1 MSGHLLSTANVISLG
16 RALMGPVILLL
27 LVNAS
32 PPALYAALAVAC
44 AAAASDY
51 VDGYMARRRGFPSE
65 AGRYLDAA
73 CDAIFYLAV
82 FLGFFANHWIAASW
96 FAAIYFAEII
106 VPYLG
111 AFTKQIGQPFAVR
124 WSGRLKTAIH
134 PLAQIVVIA
143 VAAYAGPH
151 GVAESWIAQI
161 ALGSAVAASLAY
173 LIDHAVLAGRRMT
186 QLA

>member
-27 LVNAS
+27 LVS
-32 PPALYAALAVAC
+32 ETPPALYAALAVAC
-44 AAAASDY
+44 LAAASDY
-51 VDGYMARRRGFPSE
+51 VDGYMARRRGGPSE

-82 FLGFFANHWIAASW
+82 FLGFFANRWIAASS

-124 WSGRLKTAIH
+124 WSGRVKTALH
-134 PLAQIVVIA
+134 PVAQIVVIA
-143 VAAYAGPH
+143 VAALSGP
-151 GVAESWIAQI
+151 VAPADSPIAQF
-161 ALGSAVAASLAY
+161 ALAFAVAASLAY
-173 LIDHAVLAGRRMT
+173 LLDHAVLAGRRMT

>member
-1 MSGHLLSTANVISLG
+1 MTGHLLSTANVISLS

-27 LVNAS
+27 LIGDT
-32 PPALYAALAVAC
+32 PIALDAALAVA
-44 AAAASDY
+44 AIAAASDY

-82 FLGFFANHWIAASW
+82 FLGFLANRWIVPSW

-111 AFTKQIGQPFAVR
+111 AFTKQIGHPFAVR
-124 WSGRLKTAIH
+124 WSARVKTAIH
-134 PLAQIVVIA
+134 PVAQIVVIA
-143 VAAYAGPH
+143 VAAFAGPL
-151 GVAESWIAQI
+151 ATSESWIAQI
-161 ALGSAVAASLAY
+161 ALAVAVAASLAY